1 MSTLLPILSFLAA
14 FCLAQCALLATLE
27 WNGGRRRLRQRLE
40 RVRRSYGFGATDP
53 SAGLSILRERRRRA
67 RADSNAP
74 VDRWLAPLRRL
85 LEGAGRPLG
94 VSAFFVLCGA
104 SAAVGVLI
112 ASWFFGDTRLGLPFI
127 GLAAFP
133 WLWLAWRKRVRMR
146 RFELM
151 FPEAL
156 DLLSRALRAGHALS
170 AGLHMVGEE
179 LADPVGP
186 EFERISEEIR
196 LGLDMPQAL
205 SNLTERLDVPEI
217 PFFVTALVIQRET
230 GGNLAEIIDNLSRV
244 LRERHAMNGKVR
256 AVTAQTRWSANLLV
270 CAPFAFTGAM
280 ALLRRDYIA
289 PLWETPS
296 GNKLCVIALVLVLLG
311 WAVCRRVGVVRV

>member
-1 MSTLLPILSFLAA
+1 MTTLLPVLSFLAA
-14 FCLAQCALLATLE
+14 FCLAQFALLATLE
-27 WNGGRRRLRQRLE
+27 WGGGRRRLRQRLE
-40 RVRRSYGFGATDP
+40 RVRRRYDASAPDP
-53 SAGLSILRERRRRA
+53 SSELSILREKRRRVRTDGGSMLE
-67 RADSNAP
+67 RG
-74 VDRWLAPLRRL
+74 LAPLRRL
-85 LEGAGRPLG
+85 LDGAGQPLG
-94 VSAFFVLCGA
+94 LSAFLGLCGA
-104 SAAVGVLI
+104 SAATGVLL
-112 ASWFFGDTRLGLPFI
+112 ASWFFGDALLGLPLI
-127 GLAAFP
+127 GSAIVP
-133 WLWLAWRKRVRMR
+133 WLWLLWRRRARMR

-156 DLLSRALRAGHALS
+156 DLLSRSLRAGHALS

-205 SNLTERLDVPEI
+205 ANLTDRLDVPEI

-244 LRERHAMNGKVR
+244 LRERHSMHGKVR

-280 ALLRRDYIA
+280 ALMRRDYIS

-296 GNKLCVIALVLVLLG
+296 GHKLSMIALVLVLLG